1 MRKYFR
7 LSKAI
12 FIAFIAICMASGCQQ
27 SLNKAYVKNHFT
39 NQDSIQWDSSN
50 ISVKRHYTL
59 VCMDLD
65 DLSSNDTVLM
75 LGVTIDY
82 ALAFRNG
89 KSFLCAKDLETNVR
103 FAEGISVVPKAEFQ
117 TYNGVGKSLVLL
129 NLYVSG
135 VEKDKHFRSG
145 GLVDL
150 QFHSESE
157 DSDSSVVAY
166 FQMEKGFMLET
177 VEIDDGMWDDNWE
190 FSKTESSVEFDRNNP
205 FTCFHPKK
213 KAIKKPQ

>member
-1 MRKYFR
+1 MREYFK
-7 LSKAI
+7 LSKAF

-27 SLNKAYVKNHFT
+27 SFNKAYVKRHFT
-39 NQDSIQWDSSN
+39 NQDSIQWDSDS
-50 ISVKRHYTL
+50 IFVKRHYTL

-65 DLSSNDTVLM
+65 DLSNNDTVLM
-75 LGVTIDY
+75 LGVTVDY
-82 ALAFRNG
+82 ALEFHNG
-89 KSFLCAKDLETNVR
+89 KSFLCAKDLETDVR
-103 FAEGISVVPKAEFQ
+103 FAEGISVVPKAKFQ
-117 TYNGVGKSLVLL
+117 TYNGVGKSLVML

-177 VEIDDGMWDDNWE
+177 VEIDDGKWDDHWE
-190 FSKTESSVEFDRNNP
+190 FSKTESSVEFDRSNP
-205 FTCFHPKK
+205 FTCFHLKK
-213 KAIKKPQ
+213 KAIKNPQ